1 MQEGCGL
8 EAELEEWREGCQPAA
23 LFFAGGRKT
32 LDRQFY
38 IELARSGLRMPIG
51 TDLVLREHADHEE
64 IVLDGE
70 RLGRVVAEAAE
81 RFRTPLAF
89 PLMDLMIEKAVLL
102 EALGVPE
109 ADINT
114 YHFSECPSK
123 EAVETVRQKLPETRN
138 RRFHATVGAVRY
150 VAQNTDLVPVGMT
163 IGPFSLMTKLL
174 ADPITPV
181 FLAGTGLTAEDDPE
195 VALVETALEL
205 SITVILHS
213 LREQLKAGARA
224 VCIAEPAANRVY
236 ISPNQ
241 LEEGS
246 DIFDRFVL
254 RYNRMIRELLGEQG
268 AGLIFHCCGEL
279 TDQMVQG
286 YASLDPVILSL
297 GSSRKLWEDARLV
310 PDNVVLFGNLP
321 TKKFFSD
328 QEVSPEEVERLA
340 CETIQKMRETGHPFI
355 LGSEC
360 DVLSVPGSEEVIKRK
375 VDLFLTCSCD

>member
-1 MQEGCGL
+1 M
-8 EAELEEWREGCQPAA
+8 
-23 LFFAGGRKT
+23 
-32 LDRQFY
+32 DRQFY
-38 IELARSGLRMPIG
+38 IDLARSGLRMPIG
-51 TDLVLREHADHEE
+51 TDLVLREHPDHEE
-64 IVLDGE
+64 IVLDAE
-70 RLGRVVAEAAE
+70 KLGKVVAEAAA

-102 EALGVPE
+102 EALEIPE

-114 YHFSECPSK
+114 YHFSVCPPK
-123 EAVETVRQKLPETRN
+123 EALETVRQKLPATRN
-138 RRFHATVGAVRY
+138 RRFHATVGAVKY
-150 VAQNTDLVPVGMT
+150 VAEQTDLVPVGMT

-181 FLAGTGLTAEDDPE
+181 YLAGTGLTGEDDPE
-195 VALVETALEL
+195 VALVEMALEL

-213 LREQLKAGARA
+213 LREQLKAGAKA

-246 DIFDRFVL
+246 DIFDRYVL
-254 RYNRMIRELLGEQG
+254 RYNRMIRDLLEEHG
-268 AGLIFHCCGEL
+268 ADLIFHCCGEL

-286 YASLDPVILSL
+286 YASLDPAILSL

-328 QEVSPEEVERLA
+328 EEVSPEEVERLA
-340 CETIQKMRETGHPFI
+340 CETLQKMQETGHPFI

-375 VDLFLTCSCD
+375 VDLFLTCSCH